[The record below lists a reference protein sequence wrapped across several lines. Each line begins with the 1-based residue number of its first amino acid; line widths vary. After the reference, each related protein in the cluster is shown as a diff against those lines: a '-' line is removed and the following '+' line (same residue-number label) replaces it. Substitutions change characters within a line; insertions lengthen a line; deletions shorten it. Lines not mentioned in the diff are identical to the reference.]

1 MRRLVAILLGA
12 VLVLSACSFDELAD
26 FVNTSGGSDNLTAP
40 DQPKDVQA
48 AGSTEV
54 AKDSGEVATAEITV
68 ALDPN
73 TDPATKVARANAAVL
88 ARPGDPRYLIYRAWF
103 NRYNNDSGAALA
115 DINASRGLA
124 EANFPDPAEA
134 GRRWEEYFLDVTLS
148 VMRSHSEGSDTY
160 TYLFEGYCDTLRLYR
175 NKYYDTLPGAA
186 YVDFTSATEMCP
198 PPGG

>member
-12 VLVLSACSFDELAD
+12 VLVLSACSFEELVD

-40 DQPKDVQA
+40 EQPKDVQA

-54 AKDSGEVATAEITV
+54 AKDSEEVAKGEIAV
-68 ALDPN
+68 ALDPA

-115 DINASRGLA
+115 DMRASEGLA
-124 EANFPDPAEA
+124 RANFPDEAEA
-134 GRRWEEYFLDVTLS
+134 ERRWNEYFLDVTLS
-148 VMRSHSEGSDTY
+148 IMRSHPEGSETY
-160 TYLFEGYCDTLRLYR
+160 EYLFEGYCDSLGLYR
-175 NKYYDTLPGAA
+175 SKYYGTLAGAA
-186 YVDFTSATEMCP
+186 YVDFTAASEMCP
-198 PPGG
+198 